1 MFENLPETTPNKGKG
16 KLRAIA
22 VSASVQAALVAGI
35 IFIQMVMPEKLG
47 EFQLLTTLYMASPP
61 PPPPPLSAAPVQH
74 HEAQKAAVAQTSA
87 PQVVEPEPEP
97 VKASGLTA
105 PVAIPKDIAKIV
117 DAGPPGGTLAGTKGG
132 VAGGVA
138 SGVAGGLLGGVLG
151 AAGNVPPPPEPPA
164 PVRVGGN
171 VKQPKLLHIEQPKY
185 SPEAKRARVE
195 GVVVL
200 EATLTPE
207 GNVDKVKIIS
217 GPPLLVESAVEA
229 VTHWKY
235 EPTYLNGQA
244 VPVILTARI
253 TFSLSNTP
261 Q

>member
-1 MFENLPETTPNKGKG
+1 M
-16 KLRAIA
+16 
-22 VSASVQAALVAGI
+22 
-35 IFIQMVMPEKLG
+35 
-47 EFQLLTTLYMASPP
+47 
-61 PPPPPLSAAPVQH
+61 
-74 HEAQKAAVAQTSA
+74 
-87 PQVVEPEPEP
+87 
-97 VKASGLTA
+97 
-105 PVAIPKDIAKIV
+105 
-117 DAGPPGGTLAGTKGG
+117 
-132 VAGGVA
+132 
-138 SGVAGGLLGGVLG
+138 
-151 AAGNVPPPPEPPA
+151 
-164 PVRVGGN
+164 RVGGN

-253 TFSLSNTP
+253 TFSLANTP

>member
-1 MFENLPETTPNKGKG
+1 
-16 KLRAIA
+16 
-22 VSASVQAALVAGI
+22 
-35 IFIQMVMPEKLG
+35 MVLPEKLG
-47 EFQLLTTLYMASPP
+47 EFQLLTTLYMAAPP
-61 PPPPPLSAAPVQH
+61 PPPAPLSAAPVQH
-74 HEAQKAAVAQTSA
+74 HEAQKAAVAATA
-87 PQVVEPEPEP
+87 VAKVVEPEPEP
-97 VKASGLTA
+97 AKTSEFTA
-105 PVAIPKDIAKIV
+105 PLAIPKDIARIV
-117 DAGPPGGTLAGTKGG
+117 DAGPPGGAVASTRGG
-132 VAGGVA
+132 VAGGVPG
-138 SGVAGGLLGGVLG
+138 GVAGGLLGGVLG
-151 AAGNVPPPPEPPA
+151 GAGNVPPPPAPPA
-164 PVRVGGN
+164 AVRVGGN
-171 VKQPKLLHIEQPKY
+171 VKQPKILHIEQPRY

-207 GNVDKVKIIS
+207 GNVDKVKVVS

-229 VTHWKY
+229 VSHWKY